1 MRKKIFDI
9 IEVSDGNNKISHFYD
24 LLMIVAIVASI
35 VPLLF
40 KETIELFEVIE
51 SVTVVIFVLDYLLR
65 WITADYKLSKG
76 GLSFL
81 VYPFSFMAIID
92 LLSILPS
99 LAVISQVFKTLR
111 LLRLARALRVIRVF
125 KGFRYSKNIAIIA
138 QVFKKQKRSLLT
150 VFVLAIGYILVSALL
165 VFNVEPDTFGTFFD
179 AVYWSTIS
187 LTTVGYGDIYTVSLA
202 GRLVTMLSS
211 IIGVAIVAL
220 PAGIITAGYM
230 TELQKQNAQDEK
242 NENEQ

>member
-9 IEVSDGNNKISHFYD
+9 IEVADGNNKISHFYD

-99 LAVISQVFKTLR
+99 LIMISQAFKTLR
-111 LLRLARALRVIRVF
+111 LLRLAKALRVIRIF
-125 KGFRYSKNIAIIA
+125 KGFRYSKNI
-138 QVFKKQKRSLLT
+138 VF
-150 VFVLAIGYILVSALL
+150 I
-165 VFNVEPDTFGTFFD
+165 
-179 AVYWSTIS
+179 
-187 LTTVGYGDIYTVSLA
+187 
-202 GRLVTMLSS
+202 
-211 IIGVAIVAL
+211 
-220 PAGIITAGYM
+220 
-230 TELQKQNAQDEK
+230 
-242 NENEQ
+242 ENRR

>member
-9 IEVSDGNNKISHFYD
+9 IEVADGNNKISHFYD

-99 LAVISQVFKTLR
+99 LIMISQV
-111 LLRLARALRVIRVF
+111 

-242 NENEQ
+242 NEKEQ